1 MPGSNTT
8 KLTPEEVSQ
17 VGRKHDAVAT
27 DVTGLQRTLDGNIQ
41 TLTTVNSGAMMTKLA
56 QVHQDWN
63 QTTTDIVNQLHTM
76 AQTLTSVAERL
87 RSKDEQGAAGVGL
100 HH

>member
-1 MPGSNTT
+1 MAAGNNT
-8 KLTPEEVSQ
+8 KLTPEEVAQ

-63 QTTTDIVNQLHTM
+63 QTTTDIINQLHTM
-76 AQTLTSVAERL
+76 AQTLTSVSEQL
-87 RSKDEQGAAGVGL
+87 RSEDERNASGISL
-100 HH
+100 